1 MKIDWNKRGDWLRP
15 ERLLATAEREGKKPA
30 SGPPWYFFFC
40 VSLMVFFLLSHP
52 VMRLPLFAPQH
63 ASQQIMVSQSIAV
76 AGGAC
81 TPMSGYLHCR
91 VLTIVT
97 HPTSTLLN
105 FPVLVSTNVGTTPQ
119 SGTCLDHVYTSDSG
133 GTTLIPWE
141 IDKCS
146 PPGIFVDWVLI
157 ASVSSSVDT
166 IFYISYDNASI
177 TTAQNTGSVGPT
189 HVWDAN
195 YVMVQH
201 LTSNVTVTDSTS
213 NALTCTVNG
222 TVTGTI
228 AQIGNGTTTN
238 GTAANFVG
246 CGAGVQVAAQAMT
259 ISGWVKAN
267 SGTVGWII
275 NKNYDG
281 SRAPYGIGGPGASI
295 PGMAFFD
302 GGWRNTGVT
311 TNYRGDGLFHFVAGT
326 YDGTILRYFLDG
338 TQETSLSYSG
348 STGTGTGVVGIGE
361 YVNNSE
367 AMNGSLDEIRVSN
380 SVRLPAW
387 IASEWLNQK
396 SSSTFLTV
404 GAEI

>member
-1 MKIDWNKRGDWLRP
+1 MT
-15 ERLLATAEREGKKPA
+15 ERQTAQVPAESTGTPLPAEVKPA
-30 SGPPWYFFFC
+30 RKFFAIAGL
-40 VSLMVFFLLSHP
+40 VFLLLGHP
-52 VMRLPLFAPQH
+52 LLFSPQH

-76 AGGAC
+76 SGAAC
-81 TPMSGYLHCR
+81 TPVSGYLHCR
-91 VLTIVT
+91 VLTIT
-97 HPTSTLLN
+97 QHPTSTLTN
-105 FPVLVSTNVGTTPQ
+105 FPVLVSANYGGNAQ
-119 SGTCLDHVYTSDSG
+119 SASCFDHVYTSDSL

-141 IDKCS
+141 QEHCNA
-146 PPGIFVDWVLI
+146 PAVVVDWVLVTP
-157 ASVSSSVDT
+157 VSSSADT
-166 IFYISYDNASI
+166 LFYVSYDNASI
-177 TTAQNTGSVGPT
+177 TVAQNTGSVGPT

-195 YVMVQH
+195 YQLVAH
-201 LTSNVTVTDSTS
+201 LVSNTSVTDSTS
-213 NALTCTVNG
+213 NANTCTVNG
-222 TVTGTI
+222 TVSSVTG
-228 AQIGNGTTTN
+228 QISLGTSTN

-267 SGTVGWII
+267 AGTVGWII

-311 TNYRGDGLFHFVAGT
+311 TNYRGDGLFHYVAGT
-326 YDGTILRYFLDG
+326 YDGTILRYFFDG
-338 TQETSLSYSG
+338 TQDTTLSYSG
-348 STGTGTGVVGIGE
+348 STGTGTGVTGIGE
-361 YVNNSE
+361 YINNSE

-387 IASEWLNQK
+387 ITAEYNNQK
-396 SSSTFLTV
+396 TSSTFLTV